1 MYEGLAN
8 ILQLKGMG
16 MTEDATGFQRAFR
29 LKDMIPIVAAQAMP
43 QPKLNMT
50 ATPMP
55 QPRLNMTAAPM
66 PPQMSRPVYR
76 DEGGKLVDGG
86 KVDGDDYVIDAYTV
100 AALGNGS
107 SDAGGKLLDQSL
119 PKVQN
124 TDGSKA
130 GMVQEKIGDGMSDN
144 VSYEVANGGDIT
156 EARISQD
163 EYIVDANQVKQ
174 LGGGNV
180 EQGVE
185 RLDKLREEIRQQA
198 YGTTKQPK
206 QISAARTLREFMKE
220 V

>member
-16 MTEDATGFQRAFR
+16 MTEDAVGFQRAFR

-43 QPKLNMT
+43 KQAMMRP
-50 ATPMP
+50 
-55 QPRLNMTAAPM
+55 APM
-66 PPQMSRPVYR
+66 PPQMSSPVYR
-76 DEGGKLVDGG
+76 DEGGKLVEGG

-119 PKVQN
+119 PQVQN

-130 GMVQEKIGDGMSDN
+130 GMVQEEIGDGMSDN
-144 VSYEVANGGDIT
+144 VSYDVANGGDIT

-163 EYIVDANQVKQ
+163 EYIVDANQVKE
-174 LGGGNV
+174 LGSV
-180 EQGVE
+180 DMKEGVE

>member
-16 MTEDATGFQRAFR
+16 MTEDAVGFQRAFR

-43 QPKLNMT
+43 KQAMMRP
-50 ATPMP
+50 
-55 QPRLNMTAAPM
+55 APM
-66 PPQMSRPVYR
+66 PPQMSSPVYR

-119 PKVQN
+119 PQVQN

-130 GMVQEKIGDGMSDN
+130 GMIQEEIGDGMSDN
-144 VSYEVANGGDIT
+144 VSYDVANGGDIT

-163 EYIVDANQVKQ
+163 EYIVDANQVKE
-174 LGGGNV
+174 LGDGDV
-180 EQGVE
+180 DKGVT
-185 RLDKLREEIRQQA
+185 RLDKLREEIRKQA
-198 YGTTKQPK
+198 YGTKKQPNE
-206 QISAARTLREFMKE
+206 ISAAETLEKFMGT
-220 V
+220 

>member
-16 MTEDATGFQRAFR
+16 MTEDAVGFQRAFR

-43 QPKLNMT
+43 KQTMMRP
-50 ATPMP
+50 
-55 QPRLNMTAAPM
+55 APM
-66 PPQMSRPVYR
+66 PPQMSSPVYR

-119 PKVQN
+119 PQVQN

-130 GMVQEKIGDGMSDN
+130 GMIQEEIGDGMSDN
-144 VSYEVANGGDIT
+144 VSYEVDNGGDIT

-163 EYIVDANQVKQ
+163 EYIVDANQVKE
-174 LGGGNV
+174 LGDGDV
-180 EQGVE
+180 EEGVT
-185 RLDKLREEIRQQA
+185 RLDKLREEIRKQA
-198 YGTTKQPK
+198 YGTKEQPNE
-206 QISAARTLREFMKE
+206 ISAAETLEKFMGT
-220 V
+220 

>member
-16 MTEDATGFQRAFR
+16 MTEDAAGFQRAFR

-43 QPKLNMT
+43 KQAMMRP
-50 ATPMP
+50 
-55 QPRLNMTAAPM
+55 APM
-66 PPQMSRPVYR
+66 PPQMSSPVYR

-107 SDAGGKLLDQSL
+107 SDAGGKLLDESL
-119 PKVQN
+119 PQVQN

-130 GMVQEKIGDGMSDN
+130 GMIQEEIGDGMSDN
-144 VSYEVANGGDIT
+144 VSYDVANGGDIT

-163 EYIVDANQVKQ
+163 EYIVDANQVKE
-174 LGGGNV
+174 LGGGDV

>member
-29 LKDMIPIVAAQAMP
+29 LADMIPVVAAQAMP
-43 QPKLNMT
+43 KQIMQP
-50 ATPMP
+50 
-55 QPRLNMTAAPM
+55 APM
-66 PPQMSRPVYR
+66 PPQMSAPVYR
-76 DEGGKLVDGG
+76 NEGGLVDGG

-107 SDAGGKLLDQSL
+107 SDAGGKLLDESL
-119 PKVQN
+119 PQVEN

-130 GMVQEKIGDGMSDN
+130 GMVQEEIGDGMSDN

-163 EYIVDANQVKQ
+163 EYIVDANQVREI
-174 LGGGNV
+174 GGGDAD
-180 EQGVE
+180 EGAA

-198 YGTTKQPK
+198 YGTKEQPK
-206 QISAARTLREFMKE
+206 EISAVKTLREFMKE

>member
-43 QPKLNMT
+43 KQAMMRP
-50 ATPMP
+50 
-55 QPRLNMTAAPM
+55 APM
-66 PPQMSRPVYR
+66 PPQMSSPVYR
-76 DEGGKLVDGG
+76 DEGGKLVNGG

-119 PKVQN
+119 PQVQN

-130 GMVQEKIGDGMSDN
+130 GMVQEEIGDGMSDN

-174 LGGGNV
+174 LGGGDV
-180 EQGVE
+180 KEGVE

>member
-16 MTEDATGFQRAFR
+16 MTEDAVGFQRAFR

-43 QPKLNMT
+43 KQAMMRP
-50 ATPMP
+50 
-55 QPRLNMTAAPM
+55 APM
-66 PPQMSRPVYR
+66 PPQMSSPVYR

-119 PKVQN
+119 PQVQN

-130 GMVQEKIGDGMSDN
+130 GMIQEEIGDGMSDN
-144 VSYEVANGGDIT
+144 VSYEVDNGGDIT

-163 EYIVDANQVKQ
+163 EYIVDANQVKE
-174 LGGGNV
+174 LGDGDV
-180 EQGVE
+180 EEGVT
-185 RLDKLREEIRQQA
+185 RLDKLREEIRKQA
-198 YGTTKQPK
+198 YGTKEQPNE
-206 QISAARTLREFMKE
+206 ISAAETLEKFMGT
-220 V
+220 

>member
-43 QPKLNMT
+43 KQAMMRP
-50 ATPMP
+50 
-55 QPRLNMTAAPM
+55 APM
-66 PPQMSRPVYR
+66 PPQMSSPVYR
-76 DEGGKLVDGG
+76 DEGGKLVNGG

-119 PKVQN
+119 PQVQN

-130 GMVQEKIGDGMSDN
+130 GMVQEEIGDGMSDN

-163 EYIVDANQVKQ
+163 EYIVDANQVKE
-174 LGGGNV
+174 LGGGDV
-180 EQGVE
+180 DEGTA
-185 RLDKLREEIRQQA
+185 RLDKLREEIRKQA
-198 YGTTKQPK
+198 YGTKEQPNE
-206 QISAARTLREFMKE
+206 ISAVKTLEKFMGT
-220 V
+220 

>member
-16 MTEDATGFQRAFR
+16 MTEDAVGFQRAFR

-43 QPKLNMT
+43 KQAMMRP
-50 ATPMP
+50 
-55 QPRLNMTAAPM
+55 APM
-66 PPQMSRPVYR
+66 PPQMSSPVYR
-76 DEGGKLVDGG
+76 DEGGKLVEGG

-119 PKVQN
+119 PQVQN

-130 GMVQEKIGDGMSDN
+130 GMIQEEIGDGMSDN
-144 VSYEVANGGDIT
+144 VSYDVANGGDIT

-163 EYIVDANQVKQ
+163 EYIVDANQVKE
-174 LGGGNV
+174 LGGGDV
-180 EQGVE
+180 DEGTA
-185 RLDKLREEIRQQA
+185 RLDKLREEIRKQA
-198 YGTTKQPK
+198 YGTKKQPNE
-206 QISAARTLREFMKE
+206 ISAAETLEKFMGT
-220 V
+220 

>member
-16 MTEDATGFQRAFR
+16 MTEDATGFKRAFR
-29 LKDMIPIVAAQAMP
+29 LADMIPIVAAQTMP
-43 QPKLNMT
+43 KQMMQP
-50 ATPMP
+50 
-55 QPRLNMTAAPM
+55 APM
-66 PPQMSRPVYR
+66 PPQMSAPVYR
-76 DEGGKLVDGG
+76 NEGGLVEGG

-100 AALGNGS
+100 SALGNGS

-119 PKVQN
+119 PQVEN

-130 GMVQEKIGDGMSDN
+130 GMVQEEIGDGMSDN
-144 VSYEVANGGDIT
+144 VSYDVANGGDIT

-163 EYIVDANQVKQ
+163 EYIVDANQVKA
-174 LGGGNV
+174 LGAGDVDEGTT
-180 EQGVE
+180 

-198 YGTTKQPK
+198 YGTKKQPK
-206 QISAARTLREFMKE
+206 QISASKTLREFMKE

>member
-16 MTEDATGFQRAFR
+16 MTEDAVGFQRAFR

-43 QPKLNMT
+43 KQTMMRP
-50 ATPMP
+50 
-55 QPRLNMTAAPM
+55 APM
-66 PPQMSRPVYR
+66 PPQMSSPVYR

-119 PKVQN
+119 PQVQN

-130 GMVQEKIGDGMSDN
+130 GMIQEEIGDGMSDN
-144 VSYEVANGGDIT
+144 VSYEVDNGGDIT

-163 EYIVDANQVKQ
+163 EYIVDANQVKE
-174 LGGGNV
+174 LGDGDV
-180 EQGVE
+180 EEGVT
-185 RLDKLREEIRQQA
+185 RLDKLREEIRKQA
-198 YGTTKQPK
+198 YGTKKQPNE
-206 QISAARTLREFMKE
+206 ISAAETLEKFMGT
-220 V
+220 

>member
-1 MYEGLAN
+1 
-8 ILQLKGMG
+8 
-16 MTEDATGFQRAFR
+16 
-29 LKDMIPIVAAQAMP
+29 
-43 QPKLNMT
+43 MT
-50 ATPMP
+50 AAPMP

-66 PPQMSRPVYR
+66 PPQMSSPVYR
-76 DEGGKLVDGG
+76 DGGGKLVDGG

-119 PKVQN
+119 PQVQN

-130 GMVQEKIGDGMSDN
+130 GMVQEEIGDGMSDN

-174 LGGGNV
+174 LGGGDV
-180 EQGVE
+180 EEGVE

>member
-43 QPKLNMT
+43 KQAMMRP
-50 ATPMP
+50 
-55 QPRLNMTAAPM
+55 APM
-66 PPQMSRPVYR
+66 PPQMSSPVYR
-76 DEGGKLVDGG
+76 DEGGKLVNGG

-119 PKVQN
+119 PQVQN

-130 GMVQEKIGDGMSDN
+130 GMVQEEIGDGMSDN

-163 EYIVDANQVKQ
+163 EYIVDANQVKE
-174 LGGGNV
+174 LGGGDV
-180 EQGVE
+180 DEGTA
-185 RLDKLREEIRQQA
+185 RLDKLREEIRKQA
-198 YGTTKQPK
+198 YGTKKQPNE
-206 QISAARTLREFMKE
+206 ISAAETLKKFME
-220 V
+220 T

>member
-29 LKDMIPIVAAQAMP
+29 LADMIPVVAAQAMP
-43 QPKLNMT
+43 KQAMRP
-50 ATPMP
+50 
-55 QPRLNMTAAPM
+55 APM
-66 PPQMSRPVYR
+66 PPQMSAPVYKE
-76 DEGGKLVDGG
+76 EGGLVDGG

-100 AALGNGS
+100 SALGNGS

-119 PKVQN
+119 PKVEN
-124 TDGSKA
+124 TDGSKT
-130 GMVQEKIGDGMSDN
+130 GMVQEEIGDGMSDN
-144 VSYEVANGGDIT
+144 VSYDVANGGDIT

-163 EYIVDANQVKQ
+163 EYIVDANQVREI
-174 LGGGNV
+174 GGGDAD
-180 EQGVE
+180 EGAA

-206 QISAARTLREFMKE
+206 QISASKTLREFMKE

>member
-16 MTEDATGFQRAFR
+16 MTEDAAGFQRAFR

-43 QPKLNMT
+43 KQTMMRP
-50 ATPMP
+50 
-55 QPRLNMTAAPM
+55 APM
-66 PPQMSRPVYR
+66 PPQMSSPVYR

-119 PKVQN
+119 PQVQN

-130 GMVQEKIGDGMSDN
+130 GMIQEEIGDGMSDN
-144 VSYEVANGGDIT
+144 VSYEVDNGGDIT

-163 EYIVDANQVKQ
+163 EYIVDANQVKE
-174 LGGGNV
+174 LGDGDV
-180 EQGVE
+180 EEGVT
-185 RLDKLREEIRQQA
+185 RLDKLREEIRKQA
-198 YGTTKQPK
+198 YGTKEQPNE
-206 QISAARTLREFMKE
+206 ISAAETLEKFMGT
-220 V
+220 

>member
-16 MTEDATGFQRAFR
+16 MAEDAAGFQRAFR

-43 QPKLNMT
+43 KQAMMRP
-50 ATPMP
+50 
-55 QPRLNMTAAPM
+55 APM
-66 PPQMSRPVYR
+66 PPQMSSPVYR
-76 DEGGKLVDGG
+76 DEGGKLIDGG

-119 PKVQN
+119 PQVQN

-130 GMVQEKIGDGMSDN
+130 GMVQEEIGDGMSDN

-174 LGGGNV
+174 LGGGDV

-206 QISAARTLREFMKE
+206 QISAAKTLREFMKE

>member
-29 LKDMIPIVAAQAMP
+29 LADMIPVVAAQAMP
-43 QPKLNMT
+43 KQAMRP
-50 ATPMP
+50 
-55 QPRLNMTAAPM
+55 APM
-66 PPQMSRPVYR
+66 PPQMSAPVYR
-76 DEGGKLVDGG
+76 EEGGLVDGG

-100 AALGNGS
+100 SALGNGS

-119 PKVQN
+119 PQVEN

-130 GMVQEKIGDGMSDN
+130 GMVQEEIGDGMSDN

-163 EYIVDANQVKQ
+163 EYIVDANQVKA
-174 LGGGNV
+174 LGNGDVDEGTA
-180 EQGVE
+180 

-198 YGTTKQPK
+198 YGTKKQPK
-206 QISAARTLREFMKE
+206 QISAAKTLRELMRT
-220 V
+220 

>member
-16 MTEDATGFQRAFR
+16 MTEDAVGFQRAFR

-43 QPKLNMT
+43 KQAMMRP
-50 ATPMP
+50 
-55 QPRLNMTAAPM
+55 APM
-66 PPQMSRPVYR
+66 PPQMSSPVYR

-119 PKVQN
+119 PQVQN

-130 GMVQEKIGDGMSDN
+130 GMVQEEIGDGMSDN

-163 EYIVDANQVKQ
+163 EYIVDANQVKE
-174 LGGGNV
+174 LGGGDV
-180 EQGVE
+180 DEGTA
-185 RLDKLREEIRQQA
+185 RLDKLREEIRKQA
-198 YGTTKQPK
+198 YGTKEQPNE
-206 QISAARTLREFMKE
+206 ISAVKTLEKFMGT
-220 V
+220 

>member
-1 MYEGLAN
+1 MYEGLSN

-29 LKDMIPIVAAQAMP
+29 LADMIPVVAAQAMP
-43 QPKLNMT
+43 KQAMRP
-50 ATPMP
+50 
-55 QPRLNMTAAPM
+55 APM
-66 PPQMSRPVYR
+66 PPQMSAPVYKE
-76 DEGGKLVDGG
+76 EGGLVDGG

-100 AALGNGS
+100 SALGNGS

-119 PKVQN
+119 PKVEN
-124 TDGSKA
+124 TDGSKT
-130 GMVQEKIGDGMSDN
+130 GMVQEEIGDGMSDN
-144 VSYEVANGGDIT
+144 VSYDVANGGDIT

-163 EYIVDANQVKQ
+163 EYIVDANQVREI
-174 LGGGNV
+174 GGGDAD
-180 EQGVE
+180 EGAA

-206 QISAARTLREFMKE
+206 QISASKTLREFMKE

>member
-16 MTEDATGFQRAFR
+16 MTEDAVGFQRAFR

-43 QPKLNMT
+43 KQAMMRP
-50 ATPMP
+50 
-55 QPRLNMTAAPM
+55 APM
-66 PPQMSRPVYR
+66 PPQMSSPVYR

-119 PKVQN
+119 PQVQN

-130 GMVQEKIGDGMSDN
+130 GMVQEEIGDGMSDN

-163 EYIVDANQVKQ
+163 EYIVDANQVKE
-174 LGGGNV
+174 LGDGNV
-180 EQGVE
+180 DEGAT
-185 RLDKLREEIRQQA
+185 RLDKLREEIRKQA
-198 YGTTKQPK
+198 YGTKKQPNE
-206 QISAARTLREFMKE
+206 ISAAETLEKFMGT
-220 V
+220 

>member
-16 MTEDATGFQRAFR
+16 MTEDAVGFQRAFR

-43 QPKLNMT
+43 KQAMMRP
-50 ATPMP
+50 
-55 QPRLNMTAAPM
+55 APM
-66 PPQMSRPVYR
+66 PPQMSSPVYR

-119 PKVQN
+119 PQVQN

-130 GMVQEKIGDGMSDN
+130 GMVQEEIGDGMSDN

-163 EYIVDANQVKQ
+163 EYIVDANQVKE
-174 LGGGNV
+174 LGDGDV

>member
-43 QPKLNMT
+43 KQAMMRP
-50 ATPMP
+50 
-55 QPRLNMTAAPM
+55 APM
-66 PPQMSRPVYR
+66 PPQMSSPVYR
-76 DEGGKLVDGG
+76 DEGGKLVNGG

-119 PKVQN
+119 PQVQN

-130 GMVQEKIGDGMSDN
+130 GMVQEEIGDGMSDN

-163 EYIVDANQVKQ
+163 EYIVDANQVKE
-174 LGGGNV
+174 LGGGDV
-180 EQGVE
+180 KEGVE